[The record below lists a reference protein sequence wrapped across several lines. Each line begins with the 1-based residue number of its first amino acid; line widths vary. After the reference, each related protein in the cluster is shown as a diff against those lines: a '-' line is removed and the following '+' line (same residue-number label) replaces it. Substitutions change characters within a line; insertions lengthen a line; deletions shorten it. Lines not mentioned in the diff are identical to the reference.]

1 LDEPRCGPAHAA
13 VALDLLGLAA
23 FLAGLSLIVRLD
35 PGPASS
41 LRHLYLAPV
50 LLAALRLGA
59 LGGALAALG
68 AVLLEAPR
76 LFAHLEDTG
85 ITALVVDD
93 LISDVTL
100 LVLGPLVGSLAA
112 AARRQQARS
121 ETLLAL
127 QRTLAE
133 EERLPVAL
141 ERLRA
146 LLGARLGCS
155 ALALAVRAGEGL
167 VVAGGTRVAPG
178 SAAARVL
185 ETGAPIFAADVAGR
199 GRVRRALVVPL
210 LARGE
215 SIGVLALEREGEL
228 GRRDRAGLGR
238 LGGYLG
244 LALENARL
252 AAEQRRFSEA
262 LAEKVAAATRH
273 LAEVDRAKS
282 AFVATASHEL
292 RTPLTALVGFS
303 DLLARRPFAP
313 DEVRRMAILVRD
325 ETERLARI
333 VDDLLDLTRLEQGL
347 APRLRPA
354 PVAVAPALAAAVAVF
369 QPGGARPRVVLACDD
384 ALPRVRA
391 DPDALDRI
399 VKNLVS
405 NALKYSPAGRP
416 VTVGAHVAGGRVEIT
431 VADEGRGIPAE
442 ALPHIFEPYYR
453 APEAVT
459 AARGT
464 GLGLAVVK
472 ALVDA
477 QAGTIDVESAPGL
490 GTRVTVRLPA
500 VRRAGQSR
508 A

>member
-1 LDEPRCGPAHAA
+1 MTIAFERIAIAA
-13 VALDLLGLAA
+13 LLAV
-23 FLAGLSLIVRLD
+23 LSLTIRLD

-50 LLAALRLGA
+50 LLAALHLGA
-59 LGGALAALG
+59 LDGTLTGLG

-76 LFAHLEDTG
+76 LFAHLEDAG
-85 ITALVVDD
+85 FSALVVDD
-93 LISDVTL
+93 LVSHLTL

-112 AARRQQARS
+112 AARRQRARS
-121 ETLLAL
+121 EMLLVL

-133 EERLPVAL
+133 EERLPLAL
-141 ERLRA
+141 DRLRELLSERLG
-146 LLGARLGCS
+146 GA
-155 ALALAVRAGEGL
+155 ALALAVREGDGL
-167 VVAGGTRVAPG
+167 VMAGGDRVAPG

-185 ETGAPIFAADVAGR
+185 ETGEPIFAADVAGR
-199 GRVRRALVVPL
+199 GRARRSLVVPL

-215 SIGVLALEREGEL
+215 TMGVLALEREGEL
-228 GRRDRAGLGR
+228 GRRDRAALGR
-238 LGGYLG
+238 LGVYLG

-252 AAEQRRFSEA
+252 AAERRRFNEA
-262 LAEKVAAATRH
+262 LAEKVSAATRH
-273 LAEVDRAKS
+273 LAAVDRAKS

-303 DLLARRPFAP
+303 DLLARRPFAAA
-313 DEVRRMAILVRD
+313 EVRRMATIVRD
-325 ETERLARI
+325 ESERLARI

-347 APRLRPA
+347 PPRLRPE

-369 QPGGARPRVVLACDD
+369 QHGQARQRVGLACDD

-405 NALKYSPAGRP
+405 NAIKYSPAGRC
-416 VTVGAHVAGGRVEIT
+416 VTVGAQVTGGRVEIT
-431 VADEGRGIPAE
+431 VVDEGRGIPAE
-442 ALPHIFEPYYR
+442 ALTRIFEPYFR
-453 APEAVT
+453 VPDAAA
-459 AARGT
+459 AARGS

-477 QAGTIDVESAPGL
+477 HEGTIRVDSTPGR
-490 GTRVTVRLPA
+490 GTRVTVALPA
-500 VRRAGQSR
+500 MPDVSNQG
-508 A
+508 